1 MSADLNTEITLRG
14 NKEELLAMLKVLR
27 GFATDSLEQ
36 YQNHRD
42 CAYLEDVEASSEAD
56 TCDLADATDDELV
69 EFLAEAGN
77 ELEINS
83 AGPWGAFFDPSDI
96 GLFESL
102 AESAPNAYFTGLI
115 EGFVT
120 GADVSHTA
128 ELNAGIL
135 SLTSS
140 MVCDDDVPNLYA
152 KYFKKKLPYAKF
164 CKLFKVDKEDFDID
178 CYDEFIE
185 QVGYDGFPED
195 VDAFLDFCGSSEI
208 DEDKYD
214 SVIEK
219 IEELDILSFDDFRDE
234 IPMEDFAEKRY
245 YNPVTKKYSK
255 TLGGTK
261 CDGLTFVIT
270 GKTTSFKNRDAFTE
284 YVEAQGGK
292 VTGSISKNTNYL
304 VNNDA
309 TSTSSKNKKAME
321 LGIPII
327 TEAEFIEKFGC

>member
-1 MSADLNTEITLRG
+1 MSADLNTEITVRG
-14 NKEELLAMLKVLR
+14 NKEELLAILKVLR
-27 GFATDSLEQ
+27 SFETDNHEQ
-36 YQNHRD
+36 YRNNRD
-42 CAYLEDVEASSEAD
+42 CAYLEGVEANCEAD
-56 TCDLADATDDELV
+56 SCDVADATDDELV
-69 EFLAEAGN
+69 EFLEEAGN

-96 GLFESL
+96 GLFERL
-102 AESAPNAYFTGLI
+102 AEAAPNAYFTGLI

-120 GADVSHTA
+120 GADVLHTA

-135 SLTSS
+135 SLSSS
-140 MVCDDDVPNLYA
+140 MVNDEDLPAVYA

-164 CKLFKVDKEDFDID
+164 CKLFKVDKEDFDKE

-185 QVGYDGFPED
+185 QIGEDGFPED
-195 VDAFLDFCGSSEI
+195 LDTFLDFCGSSEI

-214 SVIEK
+214 SAIEK
-219 IEELDILSFDDFRDE
+219 IEELDILGFDDFRDE

-255 TLGGTK
+255 TIGGTK

-270 GKTTSFKNRDAFTE
+270 GKTTSFKNRDTFTE

-309 TSTSSKNKKAME
+309 NSDSSKNKKAKE
-321 LGIPII
+321 LNIPII